1 MTELAWVAAMA
12 ASWLALWLAL
22 RAFYIKR
29 LHCARQELARYRSL
43 AHTDPLTGAGN
54 RRAFE
59 QRLAELK
66 GWQGGVSLASLDLNG
81 LKTIND
87 LYGHVAGDRLLR
99 KAAGVLT
106 ASCAGRA
113 EVYRIGGDEF
123 CLVAAGLQR
132 PGAARLF
139 GEVEAALVREAVDM
153 ALGWE
158 HLDCAAEG
166 SIEMLCTGSDRAMYR
181 AKRAG
186 KGAAAQEEPAPFE
199 AE

>member
-1 MTELAWVAAMA
+1 MTEFGWAAAMA

-22 RAFYIKR
+22 RAFYKKR
-29 LHCARQELARYRSL
+29 LCRAQQELARYRGL
-43 AHTDPLTGAGN
+43 AHTDPLTGVGN

-66 GWQGGVSLASLDLNG
+66 GRQSSVSLASLDLNG

-99 KAAGVLT
+99 KAAGVLA

-139 GEVEAALVREAVDM
+139 GEVETALVREAVDM

-158 HLDCAAEG
+158 HLDCAAQG

-186 KGAAAQEEPAPFE
+186 KSAPAPQGPASFGVE
-199 AE
+199 